1 MNGYPGAPGAKGN
14 AGNPGKRG
22 LSGPKGKR
30 GAPGFP
36 GESGRPGARVSVPLM
51 HACVSD
57 WVIGCMHDVPVVLA
71 DLNHTCNKHIVS
83 LSVNHNKCLPTY
95 HV

>member
-1 MNGYPGAPGAKGN
+1 MNGYPGASGAKGN

-36 GESGRPGARVSVPLM
+36 GEPGRPGARVSAPLM

-57 WVIGCMHDVPVVLA
+57 WVIGCMHYVLVRVA
-71 DLNHTCNKHIVS
+71 DLTHFNV
-83 LSVNHNKCLPTY
+83 LST
-95 HV
+95 